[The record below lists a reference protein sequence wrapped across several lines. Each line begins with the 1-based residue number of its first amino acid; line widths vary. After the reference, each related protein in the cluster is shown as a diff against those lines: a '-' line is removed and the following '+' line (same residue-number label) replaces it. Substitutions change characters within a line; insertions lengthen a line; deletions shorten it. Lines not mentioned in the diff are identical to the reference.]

1 MFKMLIKSFIV
12 IHLLIFISIVEANVA
27 PKLQPIIPKFY
38 QSLNSNLKIFCTI
51 QHGSKPFRFEWHRN
65 DRQLLAN
72 LKNVN
77 YRIETLG
84 DDDSMLIMERLGSN
98 DSGNYSCIARNSYG
112 MDRQRTQIIVT
123 GLSQNFS

>member
-1 MFKMLIKSFIV
+1 MLIKSFIV
-12 IHLLIFISIVEANVA
+12 IHLLIFISIVQANVA
-27 PKLQPIIPKFY
+27 PKLQPIIPKFLR
-38 QSLNSNLKIFCTI
+38 SLNSNLKILCSI